1 MSMKVSVFI
10 PFLYSLTMCLY
21 IISEDEENS
30 PKSCR
35 YVDIINYLNLTQDK
49 DKYIMTR
56 PVNNYRQVTRVFHI
70 MGVEAILD
78 VVSCSG

>member
-1 MSMKVSVFI
+1 
-10 PFLYSLTMCLY
+10 MCLY

-56 PVNNYRQVTRVFHI
+56 PVKNYSDVSHVYHI